1 MNILMQKTWTS
12 FNLSHNSK
20 WIKKIKKIIQAKN
33 LIKTLIR
40 KTAIY
45 MVFLFLHY
53 ILIIWQEKN
62 WIEKIISIVFQKQ
75 LKILFNVVNFK
86 RISAK
91 EENFL
96 RTNPQKVNI
105 NNQNLHMTLS
115 FFVIHSQICILRLKI
130 IKGS

>member
-1 MNILMQKTWTS
+1 LNILMQKTWTS